1 MLITLAAY
9 APAFRAGFIWDDF
22 QYLHENPVVQDPAG
36 LKRIWGDVR
45 AQAQFYPLTFSTFWI
60 EYQLWGLSP
69 MGYHAVNV
77 VLHAANALL
86 VWAVLRRLAVPGAWL
101 AAALFAVHPVHVESV
116 AWIVERKNVLSGL
129 FYLLAALAYLRFSGL
144 TGRPWA
150 ERRWGWYWLSLTL
163 FAAALL
169 SKTVVC
175 TLPAAILL
183 VLWWKHDRLAWQDV
197 WPLLPMAA
205 MGAAMA
211 LLTGWVEKNVTC
223 ATEPLAVLPLGERL
237 LITGRSMWFYLGKLA
252 WPSGLCL
259 IYPRWEIDT
268 QAARQYL
275 FPVAAAAAVAILWLA
290 RGRIGKGPLTALL
303 FYAGTSL
310 PTLGMVN
317 LAYQRFSFVADHFQY
332 LANIAPLAAASAVL
346 VRLLGREGGARSK
359 EAPYAKPPAESSVPF
374 RAVAAVVLI
383 VLVVLT
389 CRQGRLYKDE
399 VTIWTH
405 SLEVNPATAKGWYNL
420 AYALAEQN
428 KPLEAIAA
436 YEKTLS
442 LGPGETSAHVNIS
455 SLLIGQRR
463 IDEAVRHAEEAI
475 RAAPTLAE
483 AYVNLAQCRQLQGR
497 RDEAIEATRRGIHAA
512 QAAGRADLA
521 SQLRKRLQALSS
533 GQVPSS
539 GGGGK

>member
-1 MLITLAAY
+1 
-9 APAFRAGFIWDDF
+9 
-22 QYLHENPVVQDPAG
+22 
-36 LKRIWGDVR
+36 
-45 AQAQFYPLTFSTFWI
+45 
-60 EYQLWGLSP
+60 
-69 MGYHAVNV
+69 
-77 VLHAANALL
+77 
-86 VWAVLRRLAVPGAWL
+86 
-101 AAALFAVHPVHVESV
+101 
-116 AWIVERKNVLSGL
+116 
-129 FYLLAALAYLRFSGL
+129 
-144 TGRPWA
+144 
-150 ERRWGWYWLSLTL
+150 
-163 FAAALL
+163 
-169 SKTVVC
+169 
-175 TLPAAILL
+175 
-183 VLWWKHDRLAWQDV
+183 
-197 WPLLPMAA
+197 
-205 MGAAMA
+205 
-211 LLTGWVEKNVTC
+211 
-223 ATEPLAVLPLGERL
+223 
-237 LITGRSMWFYLGKLA
+237 
-252 WPSGLCL
+252 
-259 IYPRWEIDT
+259 
-268 QAARQYL
+268 
-275 FPVAAAAAVAILWLA
+275 
-290 RGRIGKGPLTALL
+290 
-303 FYAGTSL
+303 
-310 PTLGMVN
+310 
-317 LAYQRFSFVADHFQY
+317 VADHFQY

-359 EAPYAKPPAESSVPF
+359 EAPYAKPPVESSVPF